1 MFLGFPSKPGEGK
14 GDATSRCSD
23 SKGKSKLAAWPQE
36 KGPQQTNKRK
46 QPIKKQTPEL
56 KKHKSLRSLHPGST
70 SPSSELQA
78 CLPCS
83 LQTVSFRTLEMAE
96 SLRHSNE
103 RAAGRRPA
111 GRSQRTRLCP
121 SAKTTFHQG
130 SLSSFGFTYCGFLD
144 ERALWVKKKIF
155 LIKIWLPLTSTLQDP

>member
-1 MFLGFPSKPGEGK
+1 MPPAGAATAK
-14 GDATSRCSD
+14 GNQSWQPDPKKRDHNKQTR
-23 SKGKSKLAAWPQE
+23 E
-36 KGPQQTNKRK
+36 KK
-46 QPIKKQTPEL
+46 PIKKQTPEL

-70 SPSSELQA
+70 SPSSELQT

-111 GRSQRTRLCP
+111 GRRQSTRLCP
-121 SAKTTFHQG
+121 SAKATFHQG

-144 ERALWVKKKIF
+144 ERALWVKKKKF
-155 LIKIWLPLTSTLQDP
+155 LIKI